1 MFLHNFNL
9 NMISL
14 LSPNMDFTG
23 LFIIILLIMF
33 GPSVILAI
41 IGFSLLSKN
50 KKTAKVLFIIAAV
63 YLIISL
69 GICGALIAGF

>member
-1 MFLHNFNL
+1 
-9 NMISL
+9 
-14 LSPNMDFTG
+14 
-23 LFIIILLIMF
+23 MF